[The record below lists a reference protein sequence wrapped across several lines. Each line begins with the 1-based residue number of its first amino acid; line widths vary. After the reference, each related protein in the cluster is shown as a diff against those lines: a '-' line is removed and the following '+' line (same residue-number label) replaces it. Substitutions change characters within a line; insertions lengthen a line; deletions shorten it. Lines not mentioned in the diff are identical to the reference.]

1 MSQKENVICVCRPH
15 WVGYFKNVLIAA
27 ALIVAG
33 IVLRQYSGIITV
45 GAMVLAA
52 VLIIGVVIKVKT
64 TYLELTETRI
74 VGHIG
79 FINSKTLSTPLSRVQ
94 NIGLSNGLAGKLFGY
109 HTITVSDAGSSATE
123 YKFRNMAG
131 AQAFVDAAQER
142 MN

>member
-1 MSQKENVICVCRPH
+1 MRMPPH
-15 WVGYFKNVLIAA
+15 WVGYLGRILLAVALVVGGIA
-27 ALIVAG
+27 LG
-33 IVLRQYSGIITV
+33 QYS
-45 GAMVLAA
+45 AVLTGVALAVAA
-52 VLIIGVVIKVKT
+52 VLLIGVVIKVKT

-74 VGHIG
+74 IGHIG

-123 YKFRNMAG
+123 YKFRNMAD

>member
-15 WVGYFKNVLIAA
+15 WVGYLGRILLAA
-27 ALIVAG
+27 ALVVGG
-33 IVLRQYSGIITV
+33 IALGQYSAVMTGV
-45 GAMVLAA
+45 ALAVAA
-52 VLIIGVVIKVKT
+52 VLLIGVVIKVKT

-74 VGHIG
+74 IGHIG